1 MGKNKQV
8 SNILPIIH
16 PDKINFGFLK
26 SSNKIVNCSLNI
38 ESVNIQHIPSTFHS
52 FYLTSVTLEE
62 ICKSASLFSNSKAKD
77 INSIP
82 NHIMKQS
89 VPILAQPLSR
99 IFNLSFIFGIFPNK
113 MKLAKSSPST
123 KKW

>member
-8 SNILPIIH
+8 SNILLIIH
-16 PDKINFGFLK
+16 PDKINFSFLK

-62 ICKSASLFSNSKAKD
+62 FAKVPHY
-77 INSIP
+77 SP
-82 NHIMKQS
+82 TLKQK
-89 VPILAQPLSR
+89 ILTQFLIIS
-99 IFNLSFIFGIFPNK
+99 
-113 MKLAKSSPST
+113 
-123 KKW
+123 